1 MINNFVKLVPV
12 LLQPLAG
19 GQKKEQRTSHSLL
32 RAGGAAAPAGT
43 LIETTHVYTTQP
55 AGGLRAEGT
64 HAQCHSALREF
75 CGHGP
80 AENLLI

>member
-1 MINNFVKLVPV
+1 MINNFERRVPV

-19 GQKKEQRTSHSLL
+19 VQKKEQRTSHSLSLL

-55 AGGLRAEGT
+55 GA
-64 HAQCHSALREF
+64 
-75 CGHGP
+75 
-80 AENLLI
+80 